1 MTEEDQSE
9 VSLADDART
18 YATSELT
25 RYSVEMLEYYSEA
38 MGKST
43 ALGIVIEA
51 LSESLGNMIS
61 LVKDQNQPEVL
72 DGVNLVIQQGIT
84 NQSKLVAE
92 MAYGQVGHA

>member
-1 MTEEDQSE
+1 MTAEDQSE
-9 VSLADDART
+9 VSQADEART

-25 RYSVEMLEYYSEA
+25 RYSVEMLEYYSEL
-38 MGKST
+38 MGKAQ
-43 ALGIVIEA
+43 ALGVVIEA

-61 LVKDQNQPEVL
+61 LVQDQNQPEVL
-72 DGVNLVIQQGIT
+72 DGVNLVIQQGIV